1 MDIEIKISKN
11 EIVRTT
17 IIEPVKE
24 TTMAALLTSLKSVK
38 QQSNDTMTNFVN
50 TEKVTCGSLNSS
62 SKRKDQNGDS
72 ESNSDDETDRVDD
85 DHAIKKL
92 RSDDESVEQSS

>member
-24 TTMAALLTSLKSVK
+24 PSISALLTSLKSVK

-50 TEKVTCGSLNSS
+50 AEKTSLNCP
-62 SKRKDQNGDS
+62 SKRKDQ
-72 ESNSDDETDRVDD
+72 
-85 DHAIKKL
+85 
-92 RSDDESVEQSS
+92 DDESESK